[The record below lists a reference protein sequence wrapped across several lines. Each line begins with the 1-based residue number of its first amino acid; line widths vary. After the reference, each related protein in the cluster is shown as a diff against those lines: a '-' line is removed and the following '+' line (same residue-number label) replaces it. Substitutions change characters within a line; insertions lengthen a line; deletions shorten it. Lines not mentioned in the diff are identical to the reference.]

1 MRKLKLGAVII
12 SLFLINLNCHYK
24 ESKDNVDLL
33 DEFKKLYTIGYEDED
48 AAKHEVYDYIFS
60 YSVDN
65 KNNVYVGD
73 IIDSQIDKYNQNGNY
88 LFSFGREGQGPGEFE
103 GIGSFAVND
112 KGILYT
118 YSNQK
123 KYFMLFDPKGQ
134 FIKQI
139 NFPDEFS
146 NDYCGTIKIDKMN
159 NVWTLFYS
167 IKKGFQII
175 KFNKEL
181 NHFSIVHS
189 DNKRKSLAYTKA
201 SMLPILYPDFDFD
214 ENRRLY
220 ITDSIDYTLYV
231 YSTENNKL
239 IRTYNRKYKK
249 IKINK
254 KDLIYN
260 TGRGIMDIRN
270 MADSILNDLEGAN
283 KYLPS
288 IFGVNIINDNILL
301 WSSERNEDMKFK
313 IDIYDMN
320 FNFIKSVYHYNFL
333 PLNLVKT
340 RNNRLYIPNMALNKN
355 EFEKLPGRL
364 SMFNVP
370 YKIFV
375 YKLE

>member
-146 NDYCGTIKIDKMN
+146 NDYCGTIKI
-159 NVWTLFYS
+159 V
-167 IKKGFQII
+167 
-175 KFNKEL
+175 
-181 NHFSIVHS
+181 
-189 DNKRKSLAYTKA
+189 
-201 SMLPILYPDFDFD
+201 
-214 ENRRLY
+214 
-220 ITDSIDYTLYV
+220 
-231 YSTENNKL
+231 
-239 IRTYNRKYKK
+239 
-249 IKINK
+249 
-254 KDLIYN
+254 
-260 TGRGIMDIRN
+260 
-270 MADSILNDLEGAN
+270 
-283 KYLPS
+283 
-288 IFGVNIINDNILL
+288 
-301 WSSERNEDMKFK
+301 
-313 IDIYDMN
+313 
-320 FNFIKSVYHYNFL
+320 
-333 PLNLVKT
+333 
-340 RNNRLYIPNMALNKN
+340 
-355 EFEKLPGRL
+355 
-364 SMFNVP
+364 
-370 YKIFV
+370 
-375 YKLE
+375 

>member
-1 MRKLKLGAVII
+1 MKSRKIIFKSAFVIGVG
-12 SLFLINLNCHYK
+12 LFVFLIIKVGPMNILENI
-24 ESKDNVDLL
+24 SKLTWKSL
-33 DEFKKLYTIGYEDED
+33 
-48 AAKHEVYDYIFS
+48 
-60 YSVDN
+60 
-65 KNNVYVGD
+65 
-73 IIDSQIDKYNQNGNY
+73 
-88 LFSFGREGQGPGEFE
+88 
-103 GIGSFAVND
+103 
-112 KGILYT
+112 GIL
-118 YSNQK
+118 
-123 KYFMLFDPKGQ
+123 FVL
-134 FIKQI
+134 
-139 NFPDEFS
+139 
-146 NDYCGTIKIDKMN
+146 
-159 NVWTLFYS
+159 
-167 IKKGFQII
+167 
-175 KFNKEL
+175 
-181 NHFSIVHS
+181 
-189 DNKRKSLAYTKA
+189 
-201 SMLPILYPDFDFD
+201 
-214 ENRRLY
+214 RLIY
-220 ITDSIDYTLYV
+220 WV
-231 YSTENNKL
+231 
-239 IRTYNRKYKK
+239 IRTYIWRRVCQCYGDSYSFSNFFAARMAGHAVSYLTPATYIGGAAFRTMSVSSLNKTKVLASVIVEKTVEIITALLLTVIGVLMAVFRISIPEGFKYISIIGILFAVLLILFVFLKQRKGL
-249 IKINK
+249 ITWFVQSLQRVRI
-254 KDLIYN
+254 DLIYN